1 MTSSNNRESQYPID
15 KIFLDR
21 WSPRAYSNETMP
33 EKDLLTILKAA
44 HWAPSASNLQQGSAA
59 ARRLLELARGIVEQ
73 GIERGAIEE
82 PSLPR
87 DPDHPLGIGDV
98 HQWIRVDE
106 E

>member
-1 MTSSNNRESQYPID
+1 MTLKHQP
-15 KIFLDR
+15 
-21 WSPRAYSNETMP
+21 NE
-33 EKDLLTILKAA
+33 
-44 HWAPSASNLQQGSAA
+44 APSASNLQQGSAA